1 MKSTRILTAIL
12 IALFLVLAMIA
23 CASAAEVRP
32 VPVDHDRVDLNNGIF
47 SLTVRF
53 GTRL

>member
-23 CASAAEVRP
+23 CASAAEVHP
-32 VPVDHDRVDLNNGIF
+32 VPATVTILSTNRWK
-47 SLTVRF
+47 SLTKLPISKP
-53 GTRL
+53 T